1 MKLILIN
8 LFLICMMAYT
18 SLAQKQD
25 TIRVFDIEP
34 FMSSYQEISFDTI
47 VYMATQHPAT
57 FPEGNM
63 ALNRFVKQYLQK
75 HIKSSVQDKVMVL
88 CSIIIEKNGCISS
101 VHILPTNNTDKG
113 LESHVTEAL
122 FASAPWIP
130 ALQDGKRLRYK
141 TYFSIQFP

>member
-8 LFLICMMAYT
+8 LFLICMMAHT
-18 SLAQKQD
+18 GLAQKQD
-25 TIRVFDIEP
+25 TIRVFDLES
-34 FMSSYQEISFDTI
+34 FMTSHQEISPDTM

-88 CSIIIEKNGCISS
+88 CSIIIEKMVVSLQFIFY
-101 VHILPTNNTDKG
+101 LPT
-113 LESHVTEAL
+113 
-122 FASAPWIP
+122 IP
-130 ALQDGKRLRYK
+130 TKV
-141 TYFSIQFP
+141 

>member
-8 LFLICMMAYT
+8 LSLICMMAYT

-34 FMSSYQEISFDTI
+34 FMSSYQEISPDTM

-57 FPEGNM
+57 FLEGNM

-75 HIKSSVQDKVMVL
+75 HIKNSVQDKIMVL
-88 CSIIIEKNGCISS
+88 CSIIIEKMVVYLQFIFY
-101 VHILPTNNTDKG
+101 LPT
-113 LESHVTEAL
+113 
-122 FASAPWIP
+122 IP
-130 ALQDGKRLRYK
+130 IKV
-141 TYFSIQFP
+141 

>member
-8 LFLICMMAYT
+8 LLLIGTVTHT

-25 TIRVFDIEP
+25 TIRVFDIES
-34 FMSSYQEISFDTI
+34 FISSYQEISPDTM

-63 ALNRFVKQYLQK
+63 ALNRFVKQYIQK
-75 HIKSSVQDKVMVL
+75 HFKSSIQDKVMVL
-88 CSIIIEKNGCISS
+88 YSIIIEKNGCISG

-113 LESHVTEAL
+113 LEGHVKEAL
-122 FASAPWIP
+122 FASAPWFP

-141 TYFSIQFP
+141 TYFSVQFP

>member
-8 LFLICMMAYT
+8 LSLICMMAYT

-25 TIRVFDIEP
+25 TIRVFDIES
-34 FMSSYQEISFDTI
+34 FMSSYQEISPDTT

-63 ALNRFVKQYLQK
+63 ALSRFVKQYLQK
-75 HIKSSVQDKVMVL
+75 HSKSSIQDKAMVL

-113 LESHVTEAL
+113 LEGLVKEAL

-141 TYFSIQFP
+141 TYFSVQFP